1 MMGGFS
7 KRKRERETFVRA
19 LDKTLLFASV
29 GKLGPWESSVNR
41 AQGGRGRHAG
51 GSASNER
58 ESERERESRYLLG
71 RGRRGERR
79 EEEEKPKEKH
89 FFDF

>member
-1 MMGGFS
+1 MGGFS

-41 AQGGRGRHAG
+41 AQGGEADMQVEAPRMR
-51 GSASNER
+51 ER
-58 ESERERESRYLLG
+58 ERERESRYLLG

>member
-1 MMGGFS
+1 MGGFS

-41 AQGGRGRHAG
+41 AQGGEADTQVEAPRMR
-51 GSASNER
+51 ER
-58 ESERERESRYLLG
+58 ERERERESRYLLG